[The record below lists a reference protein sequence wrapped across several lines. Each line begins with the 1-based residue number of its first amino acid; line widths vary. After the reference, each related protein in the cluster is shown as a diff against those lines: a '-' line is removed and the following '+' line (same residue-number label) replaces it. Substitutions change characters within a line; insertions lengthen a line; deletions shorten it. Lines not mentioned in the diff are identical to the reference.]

1 MYIYRHLEYDDMI
14 KHDITPFLTN
24 NFVHPGIIQLIL
36 SILKLEEKL
45 NDLDGQSEYF
55 KWASQ
60 SHFKRLLA
68 LKKQYETMRL
78 EYNENSLD
86 LLINALKKEEH
97 HLQKGIKSTLP
108 IFAKIII
115 KKASDDRIARL
126 RDYIKTKAV
135 TDRLPGINELRDD
148 TDLLLK
154 LIA

>member
-1 MYIYRHLEYDDMI
+1 MSKLD
-14 KHDITPFLTN
+14 FLPILYN
-24 NFVHPGIIQLIL
+24 NFGHPGIIQLIL

-55 KWASQ
+55 RWASQ

-108 IFAKIII
+108 IFAKIVI
-115 KKASDDRIARL
+115 KKASDNRIARL

-135 TDRLPGINELRDD
+135 TDRLPSITKLKNDE
-148 TDLLLK
+148 DLLLK